1 MKPKNLLL
9 FAFRLALVAAFAF
22 VTTLPLA
29 GQDRDRDRHQLRGT
43 YFLTGTTACLVA
55 APGAGFNANLTP
67 TDGVSFQSSSAQ
79 GTLKLADGTGTGQF
93 KEFSITTPPATSAGA
108 SSNENMASFTYT
120 IADDGTLTVTFTSVS
135 GTVLTGP
142 SAGATFTVNP
152 PPLSG
157 RVARDGGTILLS
169 TIEPTVETL
178 HITGGPSFQRICY
191 RTRVQIPVHRDEQ
204 DED

>member
-1 MKPKNLLL
+1 MKSQKLLL
-9 FAFRLALVAAFAF
+9 FACRLAVVAAF
-22 VTTLPLA
+22 VSVITLPLA
-29 GQDRDRDRHQLRGT
+29 GQDQDWHHLRGT
-43 YFLTGTTACLVA
+43 YFLTGTSTCLVA

-67 TDGVSFQSSSAQ
+67 TDGVSLQSSSVQ
-79 GTLKLADGTGTGQF
+79 GTLKLAEGTGTGQF
-93 KEFSITTPPATSAGA
+93 QEFAITHPPATSAGA
-108 SSNENMASFTYT
+108 SSNENLALFTYT
-120 IADDGTLTVTFTSVS
+120 IGDDGTLTVTFTSVS

-157 RVARDGGTILLS
+157 RVARDGGAILLS
-169 TIEPTVETL
+169 SIEPTVETL

-191 RTRVQIPVHRDEQ
+191 RTRVQIPVHRDEH